1 MASTSG
7 TRFWVPTAD
16 LRSELAEAGYTQV
29 GLRVSYCE
37 LWTADEKFYRAA
49 SPVAWSVHWIGE
61 PAALG

>member
-7 TRFWVPTAD
+7 TRFRVPTAD

-29 GLRVSYCE
+29 GLSVSYCE

-49 SPVAWSVHWIGE
+49 SPVARSVHWIGE